1 MGDDF
6 IEKKAKSYRRQAEKV
21 HAQEFNQAGVSASA
35 PERVSYVVRF
45 QAPGVELKVGEAIT
59 LANVPGKAGIR
70 VMLGSTNIGEVDAAG
85 STKLRDLM
93 AANKAC
99 GGFLPGVVVSEKD
112 IAGFAKAK
120 VTL

>member
-6 IEKKAKSYRRQAEKV
+6 IQKKTQSYRRQAEKV
-21 HAQEFNQAGVSASA
+21 HAQEFNQLGVSASA

-45 QAPGVELKVGEAIT
+45 QSPGVELARGEAIM
-59 LANVPGKAGIR
+59 LADVPGKTGVR
-70 VMLGSTNIGEVDAAG
+70 VMQGSNTIGEVDAAG
-85 STKLRDLM
+85 SAKLRALM
-93 AANKAC
+93 AANKTS
-99 GGFLPGVVVSEKD
+99 GGFLPGVVVGEKD